1 MNKEVAKKAF
11 EAAEKELEDKQIEK
25 LKNVVKDTLRKI
37 QDLDKEIV
45 KLEEERKILKL
56 DIDDLKA
63 GRLDK
68 IEERQK
74 VDSKAKQVS
83 VIIVEKEVHHYHGSP
98 WYQPYIIH
106 YVPYYPPVHHFPITY
121 GNCNNSQSAFFG
133 SNAMVGL
140 AIDTDMSAHVTTTT
154 NSDSVFML
162 NASTAKNYTGGTY
175 NLGTKIVNL

>member
-37 QDLDKEIV
+37 QDLDKEIC

-98 WYQPYIIH
+98 WYQPYVIH
-106 YVPYYPPVHHFPITY
+106 YVPYYPPAHNFPIMY
-121 GNCNNSQSAFFG
+121 GNNSQPAFFS

-140 AIDTDMSAHVTTTT
+140 AMDTDAVSATTTT
-154 NSDSVFML
+154 DSNSVFML
-162 NASTAKNYTGGTY
+162 NASTAKNYTTGTY
-175 NLGTKIVNL
+175 DLGTKIVNL